1 MLIRKGRQWQLYPH
15 KVKYT
20 QHGEEIEQY
29 ALPNKEWWKGFAE
42 QWGHT
47 EIIEFTEAELSD
59 EQLTRY
65 EEVKDMPEDF
75 SELYENY
82 ILTGD
87 TSDEIEL
94 PTNHPFNIIRLRK
107 ENIRL
112 KAVNDAVVERADY
125 TDGVITE
132 IITQLYS

>member
-1 MLIRKGRQWQLYPH
+1 MITRKGKQWFLYPH

-20 QHGEEIEQY
+20 QHSEEIEQY
-29 ALPNKEWWKGFAE
+29 ALPNKQWWIDFADK
-42 QWGHT
+42 WGHT
-47 EIIEFTEAELSD
+47 EIIEFTEIDLSD

-87 TSDEIEL
+87 TSNGFEL
-94 PTNHPFNIIRLRK
+94 RTNHPFNIIRLRK
-107 ENIRL
+107 ENELL
-112 KAVNDAVVERADY
+112 KVMNEATIDKADF
-125 TDGVITE
+125 TDSVITE
-132 IITQLYS
+132 LITQIYS

>member
-1 MLIRKGRQWQLYPH
+1 MLQRRSNQWFLYPH

-20 QHGEEIEQY
+20 HHGEQYEQW
-29 ALPNKEWWKGFAE
+29 ALPNKEWWKDFAE

-47 EIIEFTEAELSD
+47 EIIEFTEIELSD
-59 EQLTRY
+59 EQLVRY

-87 TSDEIEL
+87 TSNGFEL
-94 PTNHPFNIIRLRK
+94 RTNHPFNIIRLRK
-107 ENIRL
+107 ENEFL
-112 KAVNDAVVERADY
+112 KTVNETTIDRADF
-125 TDGVITE
+125 TDSVITE
-132 IITQLYS
+132 LITQIYS